1 MKMSDVA
8 KIANVSPATVS
19 RVLSNPDL
27 VSKKTRDKVLE
38 VINQVNYQ
46 PHSVARQFRTRETK
60 TILAVVPDITSA
72 FFSEVLRGIEHVA
85 IKEGYQ
91 VILGDTENNLE
102 RESDYVNLLLQKQ
115 VDGMVL
121 LTARLEKERLEELSE
136 HFPIVLACEYIDGL
150 NVPTVSIDNIS
161 AARKATE
168 HLIQLGHTK
177 IAHICGPMNVIL
189 GRDRLRGFRQAMMS
203 NDLDV
208 DPSYIQE
215 GDLTIESSESGYN
228 QMMKLLA
235 LETPPTGVFVYNDEM
250 AMGAIKAVKDSGL
263 RVPED
268 VAIVGFDNLKMSTV
282 IEPHLSSIDQ
292 PKYNIGQKAMNLLLQ
307 MINKEKINKHSFVM
321 KDNLIIRDSCGGKS
335 ESFPHSHES
344 FKKNISV

>member
-8 KIANVSPATVS
+8 KMANVSPATVS
-19 RVLSNPDL
+19 RVLSNPEL

-46 PHSVARQFRTRETK
+46 PHIVARQFRTKETK

-72 FFSEVLRGIEHVA
+72 FFSEVLRGIEHTA
-85 IKEGYQ
+85 IREGYQ
-91 VILGDTENNLE
+91 VILGDTENSVE
-102 RESDYVNLLLQKQ
+102 RENDYINLLLQKQ
-115 VDGMVL
+115 VDGMLL
-121 LTARLEKERLEELSE
+121 LTARLEKEKLEELAE

-168 HLIQLGHTK
+168 HLIKLGHERV
-177 IAHICGPMNVIL
+177 AHICGPMNVIL

-203 NDLDV
+203 HDLDV

-215 GDLTIESSESGYN
+215 GGNESLESGYN

-250 AMGAIKAVKDSGL
+250 AMGAMKAVKNSGL
-263 RVPED
+263 RIPED
-268 VAIVGFDNLKMSTV
+268 IAIVGFDNLKMASV
-282 IEPHLSSIDQ
+282 VEPHLTSIDQ
-292 PKYNIGQKAMNLLLQ
+292 PKYKIGQKAMSILIQ
-307 MINKEKINKHSFVM
+307 KINKEKITKQSFVM
-321 KDNLIIRDSCGGKS
+321 KDHLFIRQSCGGQSFVSSS
-335 ESFPHSHES
+335 EQ
-344 FKKNISV
+344 KT